1 MYIYTYIRTYIYIRS
16 KLIKN
21 LDLYMIRRIDVILKE
36 EWDFYLFKGMLYIY
50 VLYIPLRS
58 SKEIE

>member
-1 MYIYTYIRTYIYIRS
+1 
-16 KLIKN
+16 
-21 LDLYMIRRIDVILKE
+21 MIRRIDVILKE